1 MILEI
6 IILVRGTYTSTPP
19 HKRHGWNTISVY
31 IKYLIN
37 YTYIKMLVPP
47 NILCLTNMI
56 VVAMFLA
63 NLPEMSTDFVE
74 IMK

>member
-1 MILEI
+1 
-6 IILVRGTYTSTPP
+6 
-19 HKRHGWNTISVY
+19 
-31 IKYLIN
+31 
-37 YTYIKMLVPP
+37 MLVPP